1 MAISST
7 YFIHL
12 DFFVVGKDLYCL
24 PSNANPSQAMLTEG
38 MKEDGNA
45 WTRVVRNNNL
55 HPAYQLNSRH
65 VLFCY
70 GLQVVKLNN
79 VAYDISEEFMYWKA
93 LSTRV
98 GKQNLFNE
106 HGVLE
111 LECARVTNQICW
123 PLYPACHKRLRSD
136 MSPLSKKLICIHTGV
151 SSGYSLHWQLLSHCK
166 R

>member
-55 HPAYQLNSRH
+55 HPDVPTQQQACA
-65 VLFCY
+65 VL
-70 GLQVVKLNN
+70 
-79 VAYDISEEFMYWKA
+79 
-93 LSTRV
+93 
-98 GKQNLFNE
+98 
-106 HGVLE
+106 
-111 LECARVTNQICW
+111 
-123 PLYPACHKRLRSD
+123 LRIAGGGT
-136 MSPLSKKLICIHTGV
+136 K
-151 SSGYSLHWQLLSHCK
+151 
-166 R
+166 

>member
-12 DFFVVGKDLYCL
+12 DFFVVGKDLYYL

-79 VAYDISEEFMYWKA
+79 VAYDISEEFMY
-93 LSTRV
+93 
-98 GKQNLFNE
+98 
-106 HGVLE
+106 
-111 LECARVTNQICW
+111 
-123 PLYPACHKRLRSD
+123 
-136 MSPLSKKLICIHTGV
+136 
-151 SSGYSLHWQLLSHCK
+151 
-166 R
+166 